1 VLNVENMVQALGPS
15 YTQEELHS
23 TLHRLEV
30 VEGMLG
36 VEDKLIDDD
45 KLKEGDGHNLLHKF
59 VLIHKVSTYLL
70 NCNLIHNG
78 HLILVG
84 LEYHIG
90 HEILSLLFQV
100 YLQNPF

>member
-1 VLNVENMVQALGPS
+1 MVQALGPS

-45 KLKEGDGHNLLHKF
+45 KLKEGDGHNLLHKL
-59 VLIHKVSTYLL
+59 VLIHKVFLHTSSIVTLF
-70 NCNLIHNG
+70 IT
-78 HLILVG
+78 V
-84 LEYHIG
+84 
-90 HEILSLLFQV
+90 ILSWWV
-100 YLQNPF
+100 